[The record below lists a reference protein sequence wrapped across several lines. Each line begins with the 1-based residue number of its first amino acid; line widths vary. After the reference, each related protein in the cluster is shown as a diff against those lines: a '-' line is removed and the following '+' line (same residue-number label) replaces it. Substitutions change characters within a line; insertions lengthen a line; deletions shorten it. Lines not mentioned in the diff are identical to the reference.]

1 MIILNPVRGGP
12 DGDPDTGARDHGGG
26 SVSFD
31 KEYMDAWN
39 TLDEDTFVEMFAPDG
54 VYSDATMAVS
64 YKGHDEIRRM
74 HQATMAFYKS
84 PEFNHVSGMSNDRQY
99 AVEWVSVTTID
110 GKEWTTRVVSIGD
123 LDENGKIT
131 ENRDYWNPATVPTS
145 GYDMSVEKAA
155 FEERA
160 AGA

>member
-1 MIILNPVRGGP
+1 
-12 DGDPDTGARDHGGG
+12 
-26 SVSFD
+26 VSFD

-155 FEERA
+155 FEERT